1 MNSYLIA
8 VLVAVALVIL
18 VLILRKP
25 SEKKVPPVEPPDEE
39 ISAPPLEEAEV
50 EPKPV
55 TEPEPEPI
63 AEIEEPTVEEEVEEA
78 AEAEKEE
85 TAPPSEEVVE
95 ETAETVTETEII
107 IEPEAAPE
115 SEIAEEVE
123 PEPVTEP
130 EVEPVSEI
138 EESSVEDAVEEVT
151 EEVAEAE
158 KEEVTPPP
166 DEAVEEVVVEEVEEK
181 PVATLSLESYEQRL
195 LALKD
200 KQLTALTG
208 AIENNEEGRREQ
220 LQSELVAIT
229 EALTFLDQGYAQEMS
244 CRNGALATLE
254 QMQPELD
261 TADYEQARESVSN
274 GDTEEAEQIFD
285 SVADQD
291 GPLSASAAF
300 QSGRLAECRMDLNR
314 AMEWLEKAVTLEDN
328 NPDYLR
334 SAALLARKLYHHKK
348 SLAWFTSL
356 VKLGEKKGEDSVEL
370 ALDKRELAY
379 TTALVGH
386 HKQAG
391 ALYKQAMVS
400 LTSLLGKEDPEMG
413 ICWFQIGKLQEA
425 LGQYEKADEPYTKA
439 LAIMDKSG
447 SNAVLGD
454 ILDKLA
460 GLYMELEREDEA
472 MTLFERL
479 CSLKESSPNP
489 DNATLAIAYNNFAE
503 ASRICGKY
511 EEAEKSYKRSLAIT
525 EELRGKDHAA
535 VGSLLQELAQLC
547 ERQRKKD
554 EAKVYQERAAAIFQR
569 VLDTQEAAGQQAEKL
584 KLSE

>member
-1 MNSYLIA
+1 MMNSYLIA

-25 SEKKVPPVEPPDEE
+25 SEKKVPPVEPPEEE
-39 ISAPPLEEAEV
+39 ISAPPVEEAEV

-55 TEPEPEPI
+55 TEPEPI
-63 AEIEEPTVEEEVEEA
+63 AEIEEPTVEEEAEEPVEAEKEEIAPSSEEAVEEA
-78 AEAEKEE
+78 AEA
-85 TAPPSEEVVE
+85 
-95 ETAETVTETEII
+95 VTETEII

-115 SEIAEEVE
+115 PEIAEEVE
-123 PEPVTEP
+123 PEHVTEP

-138 EESSVEDAVEEVT
+138 EEPSVEDAVEEV
-151 EEVAEAE
+151 AGAE

-166 DEAVEEVVVEEVEEK
+166 EEAVEEVVVEEVEEK
-181 PVATLSLESYEQRL
+181 PVAALSLESYEQRL

-200 KQLTALTG
+200 KQLTALTK
-208 AIENNEEGRREQ
+208 AIENNEESRREQ
-220 LQSELVAIT
+220 LQSVLVAIT
-229 EALTFLDQGYAQEMS
+229 EALTFLDKGYAQEIS
-244 CRNGALATLE
+244 CRNGALAALE
-254 QMQPELD
+254 KMKPELD
-261 TADYEQARESVSN
+261 TTDYEQACESVADS
-274 GDTEEAEQIFD
+274 DTEEAEQIFD
-285 SVADQD
+285 SFADQD
-291 GPLSASAAF
+291 GPLSALAAF
-300 QSGRLAECRMDLNR
+300 QSGRLAQCRMDLNR
-314 AMEWLEKAVTLEDN
+314 AMEQLEKAVTLDDS

-334 SAALLARKLYHHKK
+334 SAALLARKLYHYKK
-348 SLAWFTSL
+348 ALTWFTSL
-356 VKLGEKKGEDSVEL
+356 VKQGEEKGEDSVEL
-370 ALDKRELAY
+370 ALDRRELAY
-379 TTALVGH
+379 TAALVGH

-400 LTSLLGKEDPEMG
+400 LTNLLGKEDPEMG

-425 LGQYEKADEPYTKA
+425 LGQYEKADDPYRKA

-472 MTLFERL
+472 MLLFERL
-479 CSLKESSPNP
+479 CSLKEASPNP
-489 DNATLAIAYNNFAE
+489 DKATLAMAYNNLAE
-503 ASRICGKY
+503 ASRICGQY
-511 EEAEKSYKRSLAIT
+511 EKAEKNYKQSLAIT

-547 ERQRKKD
+547 ERQKKKD

-569 VLDTQEAAGQQAEKL
+569 VLDAQEAAGQQAENL

>member
-1 MNSYLIA
+1 MNIYLIA
-8 VLVAVALVIL
+8 GLVAVALIIL
-18 VLILRKP
+18 VLVLRKP
-25 SEKKVPPVEPPDEE
+25 SEKQVPQVEPPDEE
-39 ISAPPLEEAEV
+39 ISAPPLEEAEA
-50 EPKPV
+50 
-55 TEPEPEPI
+55 EPEPI
-63 AEIEEPTVEEEVEEA
+63 SEIEEPAAEEEVEEA
-78 AEAEKEE
+78 AEAETEE
-85 TAPPSEEVVE
+85 TAPPPDEVVE
-95 ETAETVTETEII
+95 ETAEAVTETEVI
-107 IEPEAAPE
+107 IEPEAVPE
-115 SEIAEEVE
+115 PEISEELE

-138 EESSVEDAVEEVT
+138 EEPSIEEGA
-151 EEVAEAE
+151 EEAAEAE

-166 DEAVEEVVVEEVEEK
+166 EEAVEEVVVEEAAEK
-181 PVATLSLESYEQRL
+181 PVAALSLESYEQRL

-200 KQLTALTG
+200 KQLTALTE
-208 AIENNEEGRREQ
+208 AIENNEESRREQ

-244 CRNGALATLE
+244 CRNEALATLE

-261 TADYEQARESVSN
+261 TADYEQAFESVSN
-274 GDTEEAEQIFD
+274 GDTGEAEQLFD
-285 SVADQD
+285 SFAGQN
-291 GPLSASAAF
+291 GPLSALAAF

-314 AMEWLEKAVTLEDN
+314 AMEQLEKAVTLDDK

-334 SAALLARKLYHHKK
+334 SAALLARKLYRHKK
-348 SLAWFTSL
+348 ALAWFTSL
-356 VKLGEKKGEDSVEL
+356 VKLGEEKGEDTVEL
-370 ALDKRELAY
+370 ALDRRELAY
-379 TTALVGH
+379 TTALVGQ

-391 ALYKQAMVS
+391 VLYKKAMVS
-400 LTSLLGKEDPEMG
+400 LTNLLGKEDPEMG

-425 LGQYEKADEPYTKA
+425 LGQYEKADDPYTKA

-472 MTLFERL
+472 MLLFERL
-479 CSLKESSPNP
+479 CSLKEASPNP

-547 ERQRKKD
+547 ERQKKKD

-569 VLDTQEAAGQQAEKL
+569 VLDAQEAAGQQAEKL

>member
-1 MNSYLIA
+1 MMNIYLIA
-8 VLVAVALVIL
+8 GLVAVALIIL
-18 VLILRKP
+18 VLVLRKP
-25 SEKKVPPVEPPDEE
+25 SEKQVPQVEPPDEE
-39 ISAPPLEEAEV
+39 ISAPPLEEAEA
-50 EPKPV
+50 ELEA
-55 TEPEPEPI
+55 EPELI
-63 AEIEEPTVEEEVEEA
+63 SEIEEPTAEEDVEEA
-78 AEAEKEE
+78 AEVETEE
-85 TAPPSEEVVE
+85 TAPPPDEVVE
-95 ETAETVTETEII
+95 ETAEAVTETEVI
-107 IEPEAAPE
+107 IEPEAVPE
-115 SEIAEEVE
+115 PELAEEVE

-138 EESSVEDAVEEVT
+138 EEPSIEEGVEET
-151 EEVAEAE
+151 AEAE

-166 DEAVEEVVVEEVEEK
+166 EEAVEEVAVEEAAEK
-181 PVATLSLESYEQRL
+181 PVAALSLASYEQRL

-208 AIENNEEGRREQ
+208 AIENNEESRREQ
-220 LQSELVAIT
+220 LQGELVAIT
-229 EALTFLDQGYAQEMS
+229 EGLSFLDQGYAQEMS
-244 CRNGALATLE
+244 CRNEALAALE
-254 QMQPELD
+254 QMQPDLD
-261 TADYEQARESVSN
+261 TADFEQAFESVSN
-274 GDTEEAEQIFD
+274 GDTGEAEQLFD
-285 SVADQD
+285 SFAGQN
-291 GPLSASAAF
+291 GPLSALAAF

-314 AMEWLEKAVTLEDN
+314 AMEQLEKAVTLDDK

-348 SLAWFTSL
+348 ALAWFTSL
-356 VKLGEKKGEDSVEL
+356 VKLGEEKGEDTVEL
-370 ALDKRELAY
+370 ALDRRELAY
-379 TTALVGH
+379 TTALVGQ

-391 ALYKQAMVS
+391 VLYKKAMVS
-400 LTSLLGKEDPEMG
+400 LTNLLGKEDPEMG

-425 LGQYEKADEPYTKA
+425 LGQYEKADDPYTKA

-472 MTLFERL
+472 MVLFERL
-479 CSLKESSPNP
+479 CSLKEASPNP

-547 ERQRKKD
+547 ERQKKKD

-569 VLDTQEAAGQQAEKL
+569 VLDAQEAAGQQAEKL

>member
-1 MNSYLIA
+1 MNIYLIA
-8 VLVAVALVIL
+8 GLVAVALIIL
-18 VLILRKP
+18 VLVLRKP
-25 SEKKVPPVEPPDEE
+25 SEKQVPQVEPPDEE
-39 ISAPPLEEAEV
+39 ISAPPLEEAEA
-50 EPKPV
+50 ELEA
-55 TEPEPEPI
+55 EPELI
-63 AEIEEPTVEEEVEEA
+63 SEIEEPTAEEDVEEA
-78 AEAEKEE
+78 AEVETEE
-85 TAPPSEEVVE
+85 TAPPPDEVVE
-95 ETAETVTETEII
+95 ETAEAVTETEVI
-107 IEPEAAPE
+107 IEPEAVPE
-115 SEIAEEVE
+115 PELAEEVE

-138 EESSVEDAVEEVT
+138 EEPSIEEGVEET
-151 EEVAEAE
+151 AEAE

-166 DEAVEEVVVEEVEEK
+166 EEAVEEVAVEEAAEK
-181 PVATLSLESYEQRL
+181 PVAALSLASYEQRL

-208 AIENNEEGRREQ
+208 AIENNEESRREQ
-220 LQSELVAIT
+220 LQGELVAIT
-229 EALTFLDQGYAQEMS
+229 EGLSFLDQGYAQEMS
-244 CRNGALATLE
+244 CRNEALAALE
-254 QMQPELD
+254 QMQPDLD
-261 TADYEQARESVSN
+261 TADFEQAFESVSN
-274 GDTEEAEQIFD
+274 GDTGEAEQLFD
-285 SVADQD
+285 SFAGQN
-291 GPLSASAAF
+291 GPLSALAAF

-314 AMEWLEKAVTLEDN
+314 AMEQLEKAVTLDDK

-348 SLAWFTSL
+348 ALAWFTSL
-356 VKLGEKKGEDSVEL
+356 VKLGEEKGEDTVEL
-370 ALDKRELAY
+370 ALDRRELAY
-379 TTALVGH
+379 TTALVGQ

-391 ALYKQAMVS
+391 VLYKKAMVS
-400 LTSLLGKEDPEMG
+400 LTNLLGKEDPEMG

-425 LGQYEKADEPYTKA
+425 LGQYEKADDPYTKA

-472 MTLFERL
+472 MVLFERL
-479 CSLKESSPNP
+479 CSLKEASPNP
-489 DNATLAIAYNNFAE
+489 DNATLAIAYNNLAE

-547 ERQRKKD
+547 ERQKKKD

-569 VLDTQEAAGQQAEKL
+569 VLDAQEAAGQQAEKL

>member
-1 MNSYLIA
+1 MNIYLIA
-8 VLVAVALVIL
+8 GLVAVALIIL
-18 VLILRKP
+18 VLVLRKP
-25 SEKKVPPVEPPDEE
+25 SEKQVPQVEPPDEE
-39 ISAPPLEEAEV
+39 ISAPPLEEAEA
-50 EPKPV
+50 EL
-55 TEPEPEPI
+55 EAEPEPI
-63 AEIEEPTVEEEVEEA
+63 SEIEEPTAEEDVEEA
-78 AEAEKEE
+78 AETETEE
-85 TAPPSEEVVE
+85 TAPPPDEVVE
-95 ETAETVTETEII
+95 ETAEAVTETEVITD
-107 IEPEAAPE
+107 PEAVPE
-115 SEIAEEVE
+115 PEIAEELE
-123 PEPVTEP
+123 P
-130 EVEPVSEI
+130 EPVSEI
-138 EESSVEDAVEEVT
+138 EEPTAEEDVEGVEEA
-151 EEVAEAE
+151 AEAE

-166 DEAVEEVVVEEVEEK
+166 EEAVEEVVVEEAAEK
-181 PVATLSLESYEQRL
+181 PVAALSLESYEQRL

-208 AIENNEEGRREQ
+208 AIENNEAGRREE

-244 CRNGALATLE
+244 CRNGALAALE

-261 TADYEQARESVSN
+261 TADYELAFESVSN
-274 GDTEEAEQIFD
+274 GDTEGAEQIFD
-285 SVADQD
+285 SLADQD
-291 GPLSASAAF
+291 GPLSALAAF

-314 AMEWLEKAVTLEDN
+314 AMEQLEKAVTLDDKN
-328 NPDYLR
+328 HDYLR

-348 SLAWFTSL
+348 ALAWFTSL
-356 VKLGEKKGEDSVEL
+356 VKLGEEKGEDTVGL
-370 ALDKRELAY
+370 ALDRRELAY
-379 TTALVGH
+379 TTALVGQ

-391 ALYKQAMVS
+391 VLYKKAMVS
-400 LTSLLGKEDPEMG
+400 LTSLLGKEDPEMA

-425 LGQYEKADEPYTKA
+425 LGQYEKADDPYTKA

-472 MTLFERL
+472 MVLFERL
-479 CSLKESSPNP
+479 CSLKEASPNP
-489 DNATLAIAYNNFAE
+489 DNATLAMAYNNFAE

-547 ERQRKKD
+547 ERQKKKD

-569 VLDTQEAAGQQAEKL
+569 VLDAQEAAGQQAEKL